1 MRDVAAEAKV
11 SVMTVSR
18 VLHNESLVADATRD
32 RVLAAVEK
40 LNFRR
45 NEAARNLRLGREAG
59 LIGLVVA
66 NIANPYYSELTLGVE
81 AVMSAHDR
89 RLIIANSAGSVEREE
104 DLVSDFTSRRVEGL
118 IVTPSGREQSFLHR
132 LVREKLPLVLAGS
145 PPVGVDADCVLVDDF
160 VGALDSTRRLIEL
173 GSRRIGFLGN
183 PPSLYTDAERFRGY
197 SAALEEAGFEPTD
210 RHVRRFTSDVKGY
223 QQAAADML
231 NDPQPPTAIFAAN
244 NRIALGVLR
253 AVVAKGA
260 DVLVA
265 CFDRIEVADLIG
277 VPLIMVTFDADL
289 LGRRSA
295 ELLMDQIN
303 RPDDTTRRR
312 LVIPTVLSERNIS
325 AT

>member
-1 MRDVAAEAKV
+1 
-11 SVMTVSR
+11 MTVSR
-18 VLHNESLVADATRD
+18 VLHDESLVANATRE

-81 AVMSAHDR
+81 AVMSTHDR
-89 RLIIANSAGSVEREE
+89 RLIIANSAGSAEREE
-104 DLVSDFTSRRVEGL
+104 DLVSDFMSRRLEGL
-118 IVTPSGREQSFLHR
+118 IVTPSGSEQRFLQR
-132 LVREKLPLVLAGS
+132 LAGENFPLVLAGS
-145 PPVGVDADCVLVDDF
+145 PPVGVEADCVLVDDF
-160 VGALDSTRRLIEL
+160 VGALESTRRLIEL
-173 GSRRIGFLGN
+173 GSRRLGFLGN
-183 PPSLYTDAERFRGY
+183 PPSLYTDAERFRGF
-197 SAALEEAGFEPTD
+197 SAALEEAGIEPD
-210 RHVRRFTSDVKGY
+210 PHHVRRFTSDVAGY
-223 QQAAADML
+223 QQAANDML
-231 NDPQPPTAIFAAN
+231 AGPAAPTAIFGAN

-253 AVVAKGA
+253 AVVATNA
-260 DVLVA
+260 DVIVA
-265 CFDRIEVADLIG
+265 CFDRIEIADLIG

-312 LVIPTVLSERNIS
+312 LVIPTMLSERNIS
-325 AT
+325 VA